1 MPDLPQ
7 RADSTDS
14 TDSTVASPSGNVL
27 RAVGILPARLG
38 STRLPRKMLL
48 AETGL
53 PLFVHSARNVAR
65 CDAIQRVVVA
75 TDSDE
80 IAAAG
85 SQVGVEVVMTS
96 AAHPSGTDRVHE
108 ALKGL
113 AETYDVVVN
122 VQADEP
128 DVEPADLANLVRA
141 FADPAVRAATLCAP
155 IEDED
160 ERHSPNVVKVVR
172 DARGDALYF
181 SRSAIPAT
189 GHARDT
195 ASTAHALTRHVGV
208 YAFRPDAL
216 AQFCALDVGR
226 LEALE
231 NLEQLRWL
239 EAGERMR
246 VLDAQRVPRGIDT
259 RTDYE
264 AFVARTTSESH
275 SHQEPS

>member
-1 MPDLPQ
+1 MTDLPQ
-7 RADSTDS
+7 RAASTGAS
-14 TDSTVASPSGNVL
+14 TPANAL

-53 PLFVHSARNVAR
+53 PLFVHSARNVQR
-65 CDAIQRVVVA
+65 CPAIERVVVA

-80 IAAAG
+80 IARAG
-85 SQVGVEVVMTS
+85 AEVGIEVVMTDP
-96 AAHPSGTDRVHE
+96 AHPSGTDRVHE
-108 ALKGL
+108 ALSGL
-113 AETYDVVVN
+113 DASFDVVVN

-128 DVEPADLANLVRA
+128 DVEPDDLAALVAA
-141 FADPAVRAATLCAP
+141 FADPDVHAATLCAP

-172 DARGDALYF
+172 DERGDAMYF
-181 SRSAIPAT
+181 SRSPIP
-189 GHARDT
+189 
-195 ASTAHALTRHVGV
+195 STAHAREGADRASPMTRHVGV
-208 YAFRPDAL
+208 YAFRPAAL
-216 AQFCALDVGR
+216 ARFCGLRVGR
-226 LEALE
+226 IEALE

-246 VLDAQRVPRGIDT
+246 VLPARRVPRGIDT

-264 AFVARTTSESH
+264 AFVARTHSESH
-275 SHQEPS
+275 STRESQ